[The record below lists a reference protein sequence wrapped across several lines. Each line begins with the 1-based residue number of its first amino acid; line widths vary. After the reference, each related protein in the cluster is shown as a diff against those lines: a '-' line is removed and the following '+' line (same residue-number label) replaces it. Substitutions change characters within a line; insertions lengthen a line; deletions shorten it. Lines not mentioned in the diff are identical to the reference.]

1 MKTYTA
7 RLLDDGS
14 VRVAAFD
21 SLPEAKADVGALN
34 EAGVRFFYVLQG
46 ANDLATASSAEL
58 VALHNG
64 LLPEGGN
71 KASNFDDLKKGAKK
85 VFAMV
90 LKGCIT
96 SPVPGDQAPA
106 AGTEAQNPPASVKPK
121 RQKTMATKTKKAVKK
136 AAKKAAKKTATP
148 RVKAP
153 AFIEIGGGAPPAG
166 TTCGLYI
173 RSLIMKGATTEDIL
187 AKVKKH
193 YPDSTAKGSDV
204 SWNRQKLRADGV
216 KNVPDARV
224 AKEE

>member
-1 MKTYTA
+1 MKTYLVQLTPA
-7 RLLDDGS
+7 GKTL
-14 VRVAAFD
+14 V
-21 SLPEAKADVGALN
+21 LPFSDLPAAKAMAAGEW
-34 EAGVRFFYVLQG
+34 EAGTRLYTLQG

-71 KASNFDDLKKGAKK
+71 KTSNFDDLKKGAKK

-90 LKGCIT
+90 LKACIT

-106 AGTEAQNPPASVKPK
+106 AGTEESIPPASVKPK
-121 RQKTMATKTKKAVKK
+121 RQKTMATKTKKTPAKK
-136 AAKKAAKKTATP
+136 AAKKAAKKSATP

-153 AFIEIGGGAPPAG
+153 AFIEIGNGAPPAG
-166 TTCGLYI
+166 TTCGLFI

-204 SWNRQKLRADGV
+204 SWNRQKLRADGI